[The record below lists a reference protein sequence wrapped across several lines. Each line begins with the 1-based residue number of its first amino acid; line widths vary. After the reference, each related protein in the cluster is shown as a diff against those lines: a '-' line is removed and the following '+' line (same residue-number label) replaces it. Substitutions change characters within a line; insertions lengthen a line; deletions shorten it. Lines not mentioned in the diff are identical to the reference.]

1 MSVLCLIANPQDPR
15 FDPALAGVIHREIG
29 GEINWLNHGIACEI
43 VAPRASDPAAEQDF
57 PAYCRQT
64 GHELVSATHE
74 GNVLVFV
81 IRKRA

>member
-43 VAPRASDPAAEQDF
+43 V
-57 PAYCRQT
+57 
-64 GHELVSATHE
+64 V
-74 GNVLVFV
+74 
-81 IRKRA
+81 